1 MTVISIGELSHR
13 FALQAPVR
21 TADGGGGATVTWS
34 LIAELWG
41 ALRPISGGEDLEAD
55 GLKERIAHEIWIRH
69 RDGVTSDMR
78 FVLGTRVFDIRAV
91 MDVGERRRFLRC
103 LVAERRP

>member
-21 TADGGGGATVTWS
+21 APDGGGGATVTWS

-41 ALRPISGGEDLEAD
+41 ALRPVSGGERLEAD
-55 GLKERIAHEIWIRH
+55 GLKERIGHEIWIRH
-69 RDGVTSDMR
+69 REGVTAEMR
-78 FVLGTRVFDIRAV
+78 FVLGPRVFDIRAV

-103 LVAERRP
+103 LVEERRS

>member
-13 FALQAPVR
+13 FALMAPVR

-41 ALRPISGGEDLEAD
+41 ALRPVSGGEHVEAD
-55 GLKERIAHEIWIRH
+55 GVKDRIAHEIWIRH
-69 RDGVTSDMR
+69 RAGVTSDMR
-78 FVLGTRVFDIRAV
+78 FVLGARVFEIRAV
-91 MDVGERRRFLRC
+91 VDVGERRRFLRC
-103 LVAERRP
+103 LVEERRP